1 MSYSNKPLLIH
12 HFASQG
18 VLLTLRHKES
28 EILECPPALCQMPPR
43 TFTAK
48 HSSCNWRD
56 QSLNICT
63 HKSFL
68 HIFVQMI
75 VSIYINVGLLWWLSG
90 KKSACRAGDLGLI
103 PGLRRSPG
111 GGYDNPLQYSCPKN
125 PMDRGAWWATVYRVT
140 QSQTRLKWLSS
151 SSMKVLVP
159 QSSLGSP
166 PGSSAH
172 GILQARIG

>member
-1 MSYSNKPLLIH
+1 MAPSHPPICKVHKHPMSYSNTSLLIR

-18 VLLTLRHKES
+18 VLSTLRHKES
-28 EILECPPALCQMPPR
+28 DILEHPPSHCQMPPR

-48 HSSCNWRD
+48 HSLCNWRD
-56 QSLNICT
+56 QSSNICT
-63 HKSFL
+63 HKSLL

-75 VSIYINVGLLWWLSG
+75 ICIYKNLGLLWWLSG

-111 GGYDNPLQYSCPKN
+111 GGHDNPLQYSCPKN

-140 QSQTRLKWLSS
+140 
-151 SSMKVLVP
+151 
-159 QSSLGSP
+159 
-166 PGSSAH
+166 
-172 GILQARIG
+172 